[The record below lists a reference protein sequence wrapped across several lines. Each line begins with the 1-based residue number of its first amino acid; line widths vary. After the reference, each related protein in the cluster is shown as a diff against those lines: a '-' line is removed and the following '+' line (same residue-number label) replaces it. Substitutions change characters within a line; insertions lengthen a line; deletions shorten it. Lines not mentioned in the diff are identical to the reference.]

1 MAKSHAKITVVCILC
16 RTCSRTVYA
25 NTCAEEDAAKNGCK
39 SDGQGAFVDACAGL
53 GEAACVA
60 VDTDGLHWTL
70 DCTFGSA
77 LTTIGPNAFESSVR
91 PSVFVGI
98 HL

>member
-1 MAKSHAKITVVCILC
+1 M
-16 RTCSRTVYA
+16 
-25 NTCAEEDAAKNGCK
+25 CAEEGAAKNGCK

-60 VDTDGLHWTL
+60 VDTDGSVDTL

-77 LTTIGPNAFESSVR
+77 LTTIGPQAFEASVR

-98 HL
+98 HAIACDHAWREWARHANTNG